1 MTDTSGQ
8 PQPPPEPPR
17 DLTKVGKTGPDVTQ
31 ETQGLKEEKYNL
43 VQARENVR
51 GQIAMW
57 LVWSFVGFIAVAA
70 LIGLGTQIG
79 CAVAP
84 MWAKSCDAATT
95 ELKTIRALVELILTP
110 LVGLVGAVSG
120 FYFGE
125 KSANSNSTS

>member
-1 MTDTSGQ
+1 MTDTTGQ
-8 PQPPPEPPR
+8 EPPPEKR
-17 DLTKVGKTGPDVTQ
+17 LDLTTIGSSAAQ
-31 ETQGLKEEKYNL
+31 EAVWEPGSGLKEEKYDPAK
-43 VQARENVR
+43 ARESVR

-57 LVWSFVGFIAVAA
+57 LVWSFVGFIALAG

-79 CAVAP
+79 CA
-84 MWAKSCDAATT
+84 WATTPCDAATT
-95 ELKTIRALVELILTP
+95 ELKPIRALVELILTP

>member
-1 MTDTSGQ
+1 MTDTTGQ
-8 PQPPPEPPR
+8 ELPPEQPR
-17 DLTKVGKTGPDVTQ
+17 DLRQIGSSAAEEAVWKPGS
-31 ETQGLKEEKYNL
+31 GLKEEKYDPAK
-43 VQARENVR
+43 ARENIR

-57 LVWSFVGFIAVAA
+57 LVWSFVGFVALA
-70 LIGLGTQIG
+70 GLIGLGTQIG
-79 CAVAP
+79 CA
-84 MWAKSCDAATT
+84 WTKTCDAATT